1 MSDWL
6 HLRADTK
13 TAAAARA
20 TTSWP
25 HRKTHAVVR
34 LRPHSLARSSKQRGR
49 MAETRQE
56 YQTHDTLTHTSS
68 SSTRCGGLTESK
80 LTRAKM
86 AKVEMLSHTHLV
98 LNEWTGTALQLRAD
112 HEPSREE
119 LHEGGGRGEKGRER
133 GRGGERL
140 GERREHTSTSLMWTH
155 LRHLSPPPSFV
166 ENKQKNNNIKLHMW
180 SFFKKKILPALPSK
194 KQTKKKHY
202 SIIMQIVY
210 PIIQSADGCEREKQN
225 K

>member
-6 HLRADTK
+6 HLRANTK
-13 TAAAARA
+13 TAAAAQA

-25 HRKTHAVVR
+25 HRETHAVVR
-34 LRPHSLARSSKQRGR
+34 LRPHSLARSGKQRGR
-49 MAETRQE
+49 MTETRQE
-56 YQTHDTLTHTSS
+56 NQTHDTLTHTSS

-119 LHEGGGRGEKGRER
+119 LHEGGRKGRGRER
-133 GRGGERL
+133 ER
-140 GERREHTSTSLMWTH
+140 ERRRAVRREERAH
-155 LRHLSPPPSFV
+155 RHVSHVDASETFVSPPHPPSL
-166 ENKQKNNNIKLHMW
+166 KNNNNNKLHMW
-180 SFFKKKILPALPSK
+180 SFFKKR
-194 KQTKKKHY
+194 
-202 SIIMQIVY
+202 VY
-210 PIIQSADGCEREKQN
+210 PPFPPKKIK
-225 K
+225 

>member
-6 HLRADTK
+6 HLRVDTK
-13 TAAAARA
+13 TAAAAAARA

-25 HRKTHAVVR
+25 HRETHAVVR

-56 YQTHDTLTHTSS
+56 NQTHDTLHTHTSS

-119 LHEGGGRGEKGRER
+119 LHEGWREGRGRER
-133 GRGGERL
+133 ER
-140 GERREHTSTSLMWTH
+140 ERRRAVRREERAHRHVSHVDASETFVPPTL
-155 LRHLSPPPSFV
+155 LR
-166 ENKQKNNNIKLHMW
+166 
-180 SFFKKKILPALPSK
+180 
-194 KQTKKKHY
+194 
-202 SIIMQIVY
+202 
-210 PIIQSADGCEREKQN
+210 
-225 K
+225 